1 LIKNLIIPILNILK
15 TIFFLFVY
23 LLINDINIGTITNE
37 GYRTVRLAIS
47 ETKNNVIVE
56 CRYYKAK
63 VTDSKAAVIYVGGVG
78 GGWDSPAKELYPRL
92 SQKLAKENGIN
103 SLRIQFRYSTDL
115 EESIVDVLAGIE
127 FLTQEEGI
135 TSIGLIGHS
144 FGGAVV
150 ISAASIASENIV
162 KAVVTLATQ
171 SYGTEG
177 VATLKEDSCSILLI
191 HGNNDEVLSPYCS
204 HYIYNNAHEPK
215 KLILYDNA
223 SHSLGEVADK
233 VFQKVHEWL
242 LKNLIKK

>member
-1 LIKNLIIPILNILK
+1 MI
-15 TIFFLFVY
+15 
-23 LLINDINIGTITNE
+23 
-37 GYRTVRLAIS
+37 
-47 ETKNNVIVE
+47 
-56 CRYYKAK
+56 
-63 VTDSKAAVIYVGGVG
+63 
-78 GGWDSPAKELYPRL
+78 RL
-92 SQKLAKENGIN
+92 SQKLAKENAIN

-177 VATLKEDSCSILLI
+177 VSTLKEGSCSILLI

-204 HYIYNNAHEPK
+204 HHIYNNAHEPK
-215 KLILYDNA
+215 NVVLYDNV
-223 SHSLGEVADK
+223 SHSLDEIADK

-242 LKNLIKK
+242 LENLM

>member
-1 LIKNLIIPILNILK
+1 M
-15 TIFFLFVY
+15 FVC
-23 LLINDINIGTITNE
+23 LLINDINIRTITNE

-47 ETKNNVIVE
+47 ETKNNVVE
-56 CRYYKAK
+56 CRYYKAEF
-63 VTDSKAAVIYVGGVG
+63 TDSKATVIYVGGVG
-78 GGWDSPAKELYPRL
+78 GGWDSPAKELYSRL

-127 FLTQEEGI
+127 FLTQQEGI
-135 TSIGLIGHS
+135 TSIGLVGHS

-162 KAVVTLATQ
+162 KVVVTLATQ

-177 VATLKEDSCSILLI
+177 VSRLKKGKCFILLI

-204 HYIYNNAHEPK
+204 HYVYNNVYKPK
-215 KLILYDNA
+215 ELVLYDNA
-223 SHSLGEVADK
+223 SHSLNEVADN
-233 VFQKVHEWL
+233 VFQKDHEWL